1 MSILS
6 SLFHKGSESD
16 SISLSEQI
24 SSLEWIE
31 ATRDAA
37 IQLWRASMLSMSDAM
52 PPMPKQIAE
61 PHRKSIK
68 QLVDEMPNKPAPNVL
83 EQRKQKTAEILKS
96 YGTQMGTY
104 IDSQDKEAKAVLNS
118 VAQLTETL
126 SGFDQRYAVKFQG
139 ITKKLRLLATVN
151 DLSEIRTKLSAE
163 VTQLEKVL
171 EEQQRDTRSAMQ
183 RLNEDISSSEVRKQR
198 SIPGPGSQHASE
210 SLVVLERAVQ
220 VWDRYCMVRFEFRS
234 RPGVPL
240 DVNIWRSREAALI
253 EALPECIGNTV
264 RIVVPKPAVMLVAV
278 HCQLLEYAG
287 MAESMEKSMSQLSG
301 AICSSR
307 VVEPLRGES
316 MREAMVRL
324 EKAG

>member
-6 SLFHKGSESD
+6 NLFHKGSESD
-16 SISLSEQI
+16 STSLSEQI

-68 QLVDEMPNKPAPNVL
+68 QLVDEMPDKPAPNVL

-139 ITKKLRLLATVN
+139 ITKKLRLLATGN
-151 DLSEIRTKLSAE
+151 DFSEIRTKLSAE

-183 RLNEDISSSEVRKQR
+183 RLNEDISSSEFRKQR

-220 VWDRYCMVRFEFRS
+220 VWDRYCMVRFEFQS

-240 DVNIWRSREAALI
+240 DVNIWCSREAALI
-253 EALPECIGNTV
+253 EALPERIGNTV
-264 RIVVPKPAVMLVAV
+264 RIVVPKPTVMLVAV
-278 HCQLLEYAG
+278 HCQLLEYAS

-316 MREAMVRL
+316 MREAMARL